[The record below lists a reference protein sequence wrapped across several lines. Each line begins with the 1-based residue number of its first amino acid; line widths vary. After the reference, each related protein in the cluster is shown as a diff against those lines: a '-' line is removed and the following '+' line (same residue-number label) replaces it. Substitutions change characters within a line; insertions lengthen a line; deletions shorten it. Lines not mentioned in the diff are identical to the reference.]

1 LTKEEDLGKKPLH
14 VLGKKSLGATRMIVI
29 ALVAIVAAGS
39 VAAAYVAL
47 QPPMPSHT
55 PTPTQT
61 PTPTPMPTSSTSPSS
76 GPTPT
81 SAPTLT
87 PTPSPT
93 PSPMPKTRTV
103 DYTTMISPSTDYWNL
118 TVTSPYIVT
127 LNDSMTV
134 SSGDQYLIIE
144 GESYNGNIGVI
155 WQVWFL
161 NATYYHYETD
171 VYGQTPN
178 SGYAYCNNG
187 LVQVSVTNTAIAFI
201 GTTSISFNVPF
212 ENLDFVLT
220 RNGDGIF
227 NGGNLSIRVQ

>member
-1 LTKEEDLGKKPLH
+1 
-14 VLGKKSLGATRMIVI
+14 MINP
-29 ALVAIVAAGS
+29 G
-39 VAAAYVAL
+39 
-47 QPPMPSHT
+47 
-55 PTPTQT
+55 
-61 PTPTPMPTSSTSPSS
+61 
-76 GPTPT
+76 
-81 SAPTLT
+81 
-87 PTPSPT
+87 
-93 PSPMPKTRTV
+93 
-103 DYTTMISPSTDYWNL
+103 TDYWNL
-118 TVTSPYIVT
+118 SEISSYIAT

-178 SGYAYCNNG
+178 SGYAYCNSG
-187 LVQVSVTNTAIAFI
+187 LVQVSVSSTAITFT

-220 RNGDGIF
+220 RNGDGSF
-227 NGGNLSIRVQ
+227 NSGNLSINVE